1 MFCQCSGDIKEI
13 LLENID
19 AKTNILNNPVS
30 SDIASLSAE
39 EAGKSS
45 VDTLRS
51 DIIEETTEKVI
62 NVLHE

>member
-1 MFCQCSGDIKEI
+1 MLEDI
-13 LLENID
+13 D
-19 AKTNILNNPVS
+19 GKTNILNNPVS

-45 VDTLRS
+45 VDTLKS
-51 DIIEETTEKVI
+51 DIMEETTEKVI